1 LGRKNI
7 DRVHISHFR
16 HRVATVA
23 DMQARRW
30 DVISRC
36 RVCGL
41 MMTVD
46 LPLIAKHSGPKTI
59 LWNRLARCK
68 RIGCQGHVEFQ
79 ARFPG
84 RGVYATLAAD
94 EGSRLSNTIGNFAG
108 VHQLS
113 P

>member
-1 LGRKNI
+1 VGRKNV

-23 DMQARRW
+23 DMQDQRW
-30 DVISRC
+30 DVISKC

-41 MMTVD
+41 MMAVD
-46 LPLIAKHSGPKTI
+46 LALITKHSGPKTI

-79 ARFPG
+79 ADP
-84 RGVYATLAAD
+84 LAA
-94 EGSRLSNTIGNFAG
+94 GSMQPSRPVMAERINGAAPFIDRPSR
-108 VHQLS
+108 H
-113 P
+113 